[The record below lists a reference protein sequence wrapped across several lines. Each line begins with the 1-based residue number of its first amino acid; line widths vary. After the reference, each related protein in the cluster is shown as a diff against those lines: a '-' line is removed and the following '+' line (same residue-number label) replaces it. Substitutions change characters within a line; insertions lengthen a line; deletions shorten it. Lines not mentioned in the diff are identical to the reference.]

1 MKNLFHFW
9 ISNNRARLLKNCKR
23 NNLATTRDQLNLM
36 NWIKWYLKRC
46 PYSPL
51 LPPQAVAIRV
61 MIRLTGQFFAH
72 KKPLKVMFPL
82 SFRLVLILSLT
93 HTDLFFFALIV
104 KKSYYCNYLFNMVQ
118 IKLSLLFIL
127 VTAAIAPILA
137 LPLPTDNEDPERRPK
152 RQKTIPG

>member
-1 MKNLFHFW
+1 
-9 ISNNRARLLKNCKR
+9 
-23 NNLATTRDQLNLM
+23 
-36 NWIKWYLKRC
+36 
-46 PYSPL
+46 
-51 LPPQAVAIRV
+51 
-61 MIRLTGQFFAH
+61 
-72 KKPLKVMFPL
+72 MFPL

-93 HTDLFFFALIV
+93 HTDLFIFALIV

-137 LPLPTDNEDPERRPK
+137 LPLPTDNEDLERRPK